1 MDFQHFLQ
9 GLRFYLLP
17 SLFIALIPTGIIIFT
32 TLLTKGF
39 SNWKLVILC
48 LFAGIFMWCYL
59 AYWSTQ
65 GFLIFPLGADAPRSL
80 AVPFAVIGGIV
91 AGFIVYRGANH
102 YSKNRDLSSVFLMAI
117 GYFIFVVL
125 AFSILNNRGVS

>member
-1 MDFQHFLQ
+1 
-9 GLRFYLLP
+9 
-17 SLFIALIPTGIIIFT
+17 
-32 TLLTKGF
+32 
-39 SNWKLVILC
+39 
-48 LFAGIFMWCYL
+48 MWCYL
-59 AYWSTQ
+59 AYWSMQ
-65 GFLIFPLGADAPRSL
+65 GFLIFPLGVDAPRAL

-102 YSKNRDLSSVFLMAI
+102 YSKNRNLSGLFLMAI